1 MHHENTPVRPPL
13 ICHENGTFQK
23 RCSNRRN
30 LKTPAVRFS
39 VVFVGEDR
47 CVTTL
52 KSAARETSFSVDGD
66 HFENGAFL
74 KRWTHAIRVIFVTEV
89 SSNTT

>member
-1 MHHENTPVRPPL
+1 MRRSL
-13 ICHENGTFQK
+13 LCHENGAFRK

-52 KSAARETSFSVDGD
+52 KTAARETGFRQSYSSGHLPYYCSFDYL
-66 HFENGAFL
+66 ARAYRYITL
-74 KRWTHAIRVIFVTEV
+74 RV
-89 SSNTT
+89 NC

>member
-1 MHHENTPVRPPL
+1 MHHENTPVRPSL
-13 ICHENGTFQK
+13 ICHENGALRK

-39 VVFVGEDR
+39 VVLVGEDL

-52 KSAARETSFSVDGD
+52 KTAAIETSFSVDGK
-66 HFENGAFL
+66 HFENGAF
-74 KRWTHAIRVIFVTEV
+74 
-89 SSNTT
+89 